1 MIYII
6 KDATFIFEP
15 GQNWKIAALRFSKCV
30 RHFLVGDNMNE
41 LYMKEAII
49 EAKKAYKKD
58 DVPVGCVI
66 VKNNKIIARA
76 HNKKENKKNAIN
88 HAEILAISK
97 ACKKL
102 KTWHLEECVLY
113 TTMEPCLMCTGAI
126 VQSRIGCI
134 YYSISNNNFGELEK
148 YLKKY
153 NKKIIVENGLLKD
166 DSEQLLKDFFKT
178 KRK

>member
-1 MIYII
+1 MC
-6 KDATFIFEP
+6 ASFFI
-15 GQNWKIAALRFSKCV
+15 
-30 RHFLVGDNMNE
+30 VGDNMNE
-41 LYMKEAII
+41 IYMKKAII
-49 EAKKAYKKD
+49 EAKKAYKKA

-126 VQSRIGCI
+126 IQSRIGRI
-134 YYSISNNNFGELEK
+134 HYSISNDSFGELEN

-153 NKKIIVENGLLKD
+153 NKKIIIKKGLWKEE
-166 DSEQLLKDFFKT
+166 SEQLLKEFFKA